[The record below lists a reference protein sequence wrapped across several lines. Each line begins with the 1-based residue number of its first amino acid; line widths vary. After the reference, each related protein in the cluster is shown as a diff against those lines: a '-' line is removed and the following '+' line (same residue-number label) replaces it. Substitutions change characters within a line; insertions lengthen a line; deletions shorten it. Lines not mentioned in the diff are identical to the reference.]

1 MVFCSTP
8 TFFCYSSNSPSIG
21 YSVMTLHPSIF
32 VCKGILLILLLFQKN
47 MHYWLKGMWNLAN
60 NA

>member
-32 VCKGILLILLLFQKN
+32 VWKGILLILLLF
-47 MHYWLKGMWNLAN
+47 LKYALLAESN
-60 NA
+60 VEFSQ

>member
-32 VCKGILLILLLFQKN
+32 VWKGILLMLLLFQKN
-47 MHYWLKGMWNLAN
+47 MHYWLKGM
-60 NA
+60 

>member
-47 MHYWLKGMWNLAN
+47 MHYWLKVMWNLAN
-60 NA
+60 NV

>member
-32 VCKGILLILLLFQKN
+32 VCKGILLMLLLFQKN
-47 MHYWLKGMWNLAN
+47 MHYWLKVMWNLAN
-60 NA
+60 NV